1 MVIRLGVIVPSGNT
15 LLETEF
21 CNLPV
26 NGVSFH
32 FTRVVNYLDTEEELA
47 AMADQAP
54 KAAELLSHAKVQA
67 IAFGCTS
74 GSFLYGKGYDLKL
87 IKKMASRVTVPCIT
101 TATAVIKGLREMK
114 INKVMLL
121 APYEQ
126 WLTQRGIEFLKGN
139 NFEVI
144 GSEYLNLTN
153 PQDIVNMTSEQITEW
168 AKTKIRQN
176 CDGVFISCTCF
187 RGMGAAEQL
196 EKDLGIPV
204 VTSNQATV
212 WYLLQLSG
220 YSSPVTGYGAL
231 LREL

>member
-1 MVIRLGVIVPSGNT
+1 MVIKLGIIVPSGNT
-15 LLETEF
+15 LLETEL
-21 CNLPV
+21 CSLPV

-67 IAFGCTS
+67 IAFSCTS
-74 GSFLYGKGYDLKL
+74 GSFLYGKDYDLKL
-87 IKKMASRVTVPCIT
+87 VKKMSSRVTIPCIT
-101 TATAVIKGLREMK
+101 TSTAVIKGLRKMK
-114 INKVMLL
+114 INRVMLL
-121 APYEQ
+121 TPYEQ
-126 WLTQRGIEFLKGN
+126 WLTQRGVEFLKAN

-144 GSEYLNLTN
+144 GSEHLNLTDS
-153 PQDIVNMTSEQITEW
+153 QDLVNVSSEKIVQW

>member
-1 MVIRLGVIVPSGNT
+1 MVIRLGIIVPSGNS
-15 LLETEF
+15 LLETEL
-21 CNLPV
+21 CSLPI

-87 IKKMASRVTVPCIT
+87 TKKMTSRVAVPCIST
-101 TATAVIKGLREMK
+101 STAVIKGLREMK
-114 INKVMLL
+114 IHRVMLL

-126 WLTQRGIEFLKGN
+126 WLTQKGVEFLRSN
-139 NFEVI
+139 NFEVV
-144 GSEYLNLTN
+144 GSEHLNLTDS
-153 PQDIVNMTSEQITEW
+153 QDLVNVTSEEIIQW
-168 AKTKIRQN
+168 AKTKIKQN

-204 VTSNQATV
+204 VTSNQAMV
-212 WYLLQLSG
+212 WNLLQLSG
-220 YSSPVTGYGAL
+220 YSSPVTAHGAL
-231 LREL
+231 LRKL

>member
-21 CNLPV
+21 CRLPI

-32 FTRVVNYLDTEEELA
+32 FTRVVNYLDTEEELS

-54 KAAELLSHAKVQA
+54 NAAELLSHAKVHA

-74 GSFLYGKGYDLKL
+74 GSFLYGKGYDLKF

-101 TATAVIKGLREMK
+101 TATAVIEGLREMK
-114 INKVMLL
+114 INKVMLF

-126 WLTQRGIEFLKGN
+126 WLTQRGIKFLKAN

-144 GSEYLNLTN
+144 GSEYLNLTD
-153 PQDIVNMTSEQITEW
+153 PQDIVNITSEQIVEW

-176 CDGVFISCTCF
+176 CDGIFISCTCF

-196 EKDLGIPV
+196 EEDLGIPV
-204 VTSNQATV
+204 VTSNQAMV
-212 WYLLQLSG
+212 WRLLQLSG
-220 YSSPVTGYGAL
+220 YRSPVIGYGNL
-231 LREL
+231 LQRL

>member
-15 LLETEF
+15 LLETEL
-21 CNLPV
+21 CSLPI

-32 FTRVVNYLDTEEELA
+32 FTRVVNCLDTEEELA

-54 KAAELLSHAKVQA
+54 NAAELLSHAKMHA
-67 IAFGCTS
+67 IAFGCTA
-74 GSFLYGKGYDLKL
+74 GSFLYGKGYDLEL

-101 TATAVIKGLREMK
+101 TSTAVIKGLREMK
-114 INKVMLL
+114 INRVMLL
-121 APYEQ
+121 TPYEQ
-126 WLTQRGIEFLKGN
+126 WLTQRGVEFLN
-139 NFEVI
+139 ANSFEVV
-144 GSEYLNLTN
+144 GSEHLNFTDS
-153 PQDIVNMTSEQITEW
+153 QDMIDMTSEQIVEW
-168 AKTKIRQN
+168 AKTKIKQN

-231 LREL
+231 LRRL

>member
-15 LLETEF
+15 LLETEL
-21 CNLPV
+21 CSLPV

-87 IKKMASRVTVPCIT
+87 IKKMASKVTVPCIT

-121 APYEQ
+121 TPYEQ
-126 WLTQRGIEFLKGN
+126 WLTQRGVEFLKAN
-139 NFEVI
+139 NFKVI
-144 GSEYLNLTN
+144 GSEHLNLTDS
-153 PQDIVNMTSEQITEW
+153 QDLVHVTSEQIVQW
-168 AKTKIRQN
+168 AKTKIRKN

-204 VTSNQATV
+204 ITSNQATV

-220 YSSPVTGYGAL
+220 YSSSVTGYGAL
-231 LREL
+231 LRKL

>member
-1 MVIRLGVIVPSGNT
+1 MVMRLGIIVPSGNT
-15 LLETEF
+15 LLETEL
-21 CNLPV
+21 CSLPI
-26 NGVSFH
+26 NAVSFH

-121 APYEQ
+121 TPYEK
-126 WLTQRGIEFLKGN
+126 WLTQRGVEFLKAN
-139 NFEVI
+139 KFEVI
-144 GSEYLNLTN
+144 GSEHLNLTDS
-153 PQDIVNMTSEQITEW
+153 QDLVNVTSEQIVQW

-204 VTSNQATV
+204 VTSNQAMV
-212 WYLLQLSG
+212 WHLLQLSG
-220 YSSPVTGYGAL
+220 YRSPVIGYGSL
-231 LREL
+231 LERL

>member
-15 LLETEF
+15 LLETEL
-21 CNLPV
+21 CSLPI
-26 NGVSFH
+26 NEVSFH

-54 KAAELLSHAKVQA
+54 NAAELLSHAKVQA

-87 IKKMASRVTVPCIT
+87 VKKMASRVTVPCIT
-101 TATAVIKGLREMK
+101 TATAVVKGLREMK

-121 APYEQ
+121 TPYEK
-126 WLTQRGIEFLKGN
+126 WLTQRGIEFLKAN
-139 NFEVI
+139 KFEVI
-144 GSEYLNLTN
+144 GSEHLNLTDS
-153 PQDIVNMTSEQITEW
+153 QDLVNVTSEQIVHW
-168 AKTKIRQN
+168 VKTKIRQN
-176 CDGVFISCTCF
+176 CDGLFISCTCF

>member
-1 MVIRLGVIVPSGNT
+1 MRLGIIVPSGNT
-15 LLETEF
+15 LLETEL
-21 CNLPV
+21 CSLPI
-26 NGVSFH
+26 NEVSFH

-87 IKKMASRVTVPCIT
+87 VKKMASRVTVPCIT

-121 APYEQ
+121 TPYEQ
-126 WLTQRGIEFLKGN
+126 WLTQRGVEFLKAN

-144 GSEYLNLTN
+144 GSEHLNLTDS
-153 PQDIVNMTSEQITEW
+153 QDLVNVTSEQIVQW

>member
-1 MVIRLGVIVPSGNT
+1 MVIRLGVILPSCNT
-15 LLETEF
+15 LLETEL
-21 CNLPV
+21 CSLPI

-32 FTRVVNYLDTEEELA
+32 FTRVVCCSDEEEELA

-54 KAAELLSHAKVQA
+54 NAAELLSHAKVHA
-67 IAFGCTS
+67 IAFGCTA

-101 TATAVIKGLREMK
+101 TSTAVIKGLREMK
-114 INKVMLL
+114 INRVMLL
-121 APYEQ
+121 TPYEQ
-126 WLTQRGIEFLKGN
+126 WLTQRGFEFLKAN

-144 GSEYLNLTN
+144 GSEHLNFTDSHNLV
-153 PQDIVNMTSEQITEW
+153 DKTSEQIVEW
-168 AKTKIRQN
+168 AKTKIRPN
-176 CDGVFISCTCF
+176 CDGVFISCTNF

-220 YSSPVTGYGAL
+220 YKSPVTGYGAL
-231 LREL
+231 LQRL

>member
-15 LLETEF
+15 LLETEL
-21 CNLPV
+21 CSLPI
-26 NGVSFH
+26 NEVSFH

-87 IKKMASRVTVPCIT
+87 VKKMASRVTVPCIT
-101 TATAVIKGLREMK
+101 TATAVVKGLREMK
-114 INKVMLL
+114 INRVMLL
-121 APYEQ
+121 TPYEK
-126 WLTQRGIEFLKGN
+126 WLTQRGIEFLKAN
-139 NFEVI
+139 KFEVI
-144 GSEYLNLTN
+144 GSEHLNLTDS
-153 PQDIVNMTSEQITEW
+153 QDLVNVTSEQIVQW
-168 AKTKIRQN
+168 VKTKIRQN
-176 CDGVFISCTCF
+176 CDGLFISCTCF

>member
-153 PQDIVNMTSEQITEW
+153 PQDIVNMTSEQIVLW

>member
-1 MVIRLGVIVPSGNT
+1 MVMRLGIIVPSGNT
-15 LLETEF
+15 LLETEL
-21 CNLPV
+21 CSLPI

-87 IKKMASRVTVPCIT
+87 VKKMASRVTVPCIT

-121 APYEQ
+121 TPYEQ
-126 WLTQRGIEFLKGN
+126 WLTQRGVEFLNAN

-144 GSEYLNLTN
+144 GSEHLNLTDS
-153 PQDIVNMTSEQITEW
+153 QDLVNVTSEQIVQW

>member
-1 MVIRLGVIVPSGNT
+1 MIMRLGIIVPSGNT
-15 LLETEF
+15 LLETEL
-21 CNLPV
+21 CSLPI

-54 KAAELLSHAKVQA
+54 NAAELLSHAKVQA

-74 GSFLYGKGYDLKL
+74 GSFLYGKDYDLKL
-87 IKKMASRVTVPCIT
+87 IKKMSSKVTVPCIT
-101 TATAVIKGLREMK
+101 TSTAVIKGLREMK
-114 INKVMLL
+114 INKVMLF

-126 WLTQRGIEFLKGN
+126 WLTQRGVEFLKTN

-144 GSEYLNLTN
+144 GSEHMNLTDS
-153 PQDIVNMTSEQITEW
+153 QDLVNVTTEQIVQW
-168 AKTKIRQN
+168 VKTKIKKN

-187 RGMGAAEQL
+187 RGMGTAEQL

-204 VTSNQATV
+204 VTSNQAMV
-212 WYLLQLSG
+212 WHLLQLSG
-220 YSSPVTGYGAL
+220 YSSPVTGYGTL
-231 LREL
+231 LQKL